1 MPHTIFLIANM
12 ASAIGEYLVEP
23 SNLPAG
29 VTEDDLTT
37 LFDDII
43 QEQGNC
49 LRVEKC
55 WLACCSE
62 NNCSLLR

>member
-43 QEQGNC
+43 QEQGNY

-55 WLACCSE
+55 WLASCSE
-62 NNCSLLR
+62 SNCALLR

>member
-55 WLACCSE
+55 
-62 NNCSLLR
+62 